1 MNLLFKVNVL
11 MVIVFLVGLAVSYR
25 VADRLLQEGARAEI
39 SESARIMME
48 SAIAVRTYTSKE
60 IGPLLRT
67 QMKYQF
73 MPQSVAA
80 YSATEYFNNL
90 RLTFP
95 DYAYKEATLNPT
107 NPRDRAVDWEVDVV
121 NHFREHGDAKEVR
134 GERDTPIGRTLYLAR
149 PLRIKDPAC
158 LECHSSV
165 EAAPQTVKDKY
176 GTANGFGWQLN
187 DVVGAQIVSVPYTL
201 PLKRANDA
209 LKSFVALLGGVFL
222 FLFVAVNVLVA
233 TLVVR
238 PVRKL
243 AAIADQVSQG
253 TLETIR
259 DAPEFPTTGGD
270 EIAAL
275 GRSFNR
281 MRISIVEMIK
291 MHLDKEA
298 Q

>member
-1 MNLLFKVNVL
+1 MNLLFKVNVV
-11 MVIVFLVGLAVSYR
+11 MVIVFVGGLAVSYR
-25 VADRLLQEGARAEI
+25 VADRLLQQNARAEI
-39 SESARIMME
+39 QENARIMME
-48 SAIAVRTYTSKE
+48 SAMAVRHYTQKQ
-60 IGPLLRT
+60 IAPLLQT

-73 MPQSVAA
+73 LPQTVAA

-90 RLTFP
+90 RLTYP

-149 PLRIKDPAC
+149 PLLIKDPGC
-158 LECHSSV
+158 LQCHSSV

-201 PLKRANDA
+201 ALKRADDA
-209 LKSFVALLGGVFL
+209 LQSFLVLLVGVFL
-222 FLFVAVNVLVA
+222 FLFLAVNVLLA

-253 TLETIR
+253 TLETIM
-259 DAPEFPTTGGD
+259 DAPEFPTTGGK

-275 GRSFNR
+275 GKSFNR
-281 MRISIVEMIK
+281 MRISIVEALK
-291 MHLDKEA
+291 MYLDKEA